1 MDTNSM
7 ASRFKA
13 ARNRSGLTV
22 QAAANEIGCSRPLV
36 LSWESGATKS
46 IGGQYLLAAAEVYQ
60 VDPRWLLGQAED
72 DGYPWSP
79 DRPSRTVSA
88 VAAIETRAGQYRVEQ
103 IDGRADMGEGSENE
117 DYPEVVRAMDFSDS
131 YIRNLIG
138 FLPPPGRLKLV
149 TGVGDSMVPRIQ
161 PGEVVLVDTGCS
173 EYQGDGIYLINSGNG
188 QQLKA
193 LQDRGDAVYV
203 VSANSSLYPPFPAP
217 KGTLVAGKAYLIGKL
232 ERVA

>member
-1 MDTNSM
+1 MKS
-7 ASRFKA
+7 A
-13 ARNRSGLTV
+13 APGHSFSLG
-22 QAAANEIGCSRPLV
+22 
-36 LSWESGATKS
+36 SGATKS

-60 VDPRWLLGQAED
+60 VDPRWLLGQTDA
-72 DGYPWSP
+72 DGHPWSA
-79 DRPSRTVSA
+79 DRPSGTVSA
-88 VAAIETRAGQYRVEQ
+88 VAAIETKAGQYRVEQ

-203 VSANSSLYPPFPAP
+203 VSANASLYPPFPAP